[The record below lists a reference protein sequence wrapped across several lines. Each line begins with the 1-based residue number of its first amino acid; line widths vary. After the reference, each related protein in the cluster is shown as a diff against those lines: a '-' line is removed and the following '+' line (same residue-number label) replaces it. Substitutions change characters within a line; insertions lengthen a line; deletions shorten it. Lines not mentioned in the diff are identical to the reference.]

1 MKDLKNNTQFLVKQ
15 GKRIKIS
22 DFSSKADLGFD
33 LDELKNEL
41 EKNID
46 KNSKLQEKLYASGKH
61 SLLIVFQAMDAAG
74 KDSTIEHVTS
84 GINPQGVRVNS
95 FKQPSKEELSHDY
108 LWRCY
113 KKLPKRGMIGIF
125 NRSHYEEVLVT
136 RVHPEYILGQN
147 IPGLDTIEQVND
159 SFWDSRFESIR
170 NFEKHI
176 YQNGTTVIKFFL
188 NVSREEQKNRFL
200 SRINETDKNWKFSYG
215 DVKERK
221 LWDKY
226 MNAYGDMISNTS
238 TKEAPWYIIPA
249 DDKPSM
255 RLLVSEIIKETLN
268 DLDLEFPEL
277 GDDSMSDLERGK
289 SELEAE

>member
-1 MKDLKNNTQFLVKQ
+1 VKS
-15 GKRIKIS
+15 KRI
-22 DFSSKADLGFD
+22 D
-33 LDELKNEL
+33 
-41 EKNID
+41 
-46 KNSKLQEKLYASGKH
+46 
-61 SLLIVFQAMDAAG
+61 
-74 KDSTIEHVTS
+74 
-84 GINPQGVRVNS
+84 
-95 FKQPSKEELSHDY
+95 
-108 LWRCY
+108 
-113 KKLPKRGMIGIF
+113 
-125 NRSHYEEVLVT
+125 
-136 RVHPEYILGQN
+136 
-147 IPGLDTIEQVND
+147 
-159 SFWDSRFESIR
+159 
-170 NFEKHI
+170 
-176 YQNGTTVIKFFL
+176 
-188 NVSREEQKNRFL
+188 FL